1 MSKTKTL
8 EVSKSQAIALLVAL
22 GFKTAKRMNC
32 EKLTEKLNAI
42 EEVPGEP
49 METEELDELID
60 KLMNVDEAIVVE
72 DAEENDDDAEE
83 EAEAEQ
89 DDEDAEDDDDEDAE
103 DDDDEDAE
111 TEDSDDDE
119 EEVKPKKGKKDKKA
133 KEEDKPKP
141 KPKTKTK
148 IKEQSKERKTRTKGK
163 SMDSVTMDLLKKK
176 PITMEVLVKAVAK
189 EFPEA
194 DEEVLTRTTKR
205 RVTGHLQKKYNVTIT
220 KSKKGAYSIEE

>member
-32 EKLTEKLNAI
+32 KKLTEKLNAI

-49 METEELDELID
+49 METEELDALID
-60 KLMNVDEAIVVE
+60 ELMNVDEAIVIE
-72 DAEENDDDAEE
+72 DEE
-83 EAEAEQ
+83 EI
-89 DDEDAEDDDDEDAE
+89 DEDIEDVDTFDEDSDNEEDTEDVDDDEDTE
-103 DDDDEDAE
+103 DADDEE
-111 TEDSDDDE
+111 E

-194 DEEVLTRTTKR
+194 DEEVLTRITKR